1 MSLSCSHASVPL
13 FNISL
18 CQFVS
23 ISGFISWT
31 ERIPLPS
38 VQVLLIS
45 KDRLVGHSFL
55 GFSTNARVSSTAM
68 ADGARDPASGKDET
82 EFIASEQVTF
92 SCDECYVYEVRG
104 TVAERSL
111 RDRGETSRG
120 KWTERLTFHL
130 RTRSTY
136 VRTFSHQIPP
146 KRTAMG
152 HRAEQWNVER
162 WIREVRLKVVSQGA
176 ACRVVLVDKESD
188 ELFAVAPIPPG
199 ISIDVVVE
207 PVLDSSRYYVLRVED
222 TSEGRTRHAF
232 IGIGFRHRPHSSDF
246 SAALYEHRRFLQK
259 KAEAEKRTEAWE
271 VQEQRSP
278 VDYSIHGS
286 ITVNVKNTTVPTRK
300 LSDTKTKDVFQT
312 LGGSLDIPPPPRPTS
327 TTAPASASMEEE
339 DLDFGDFVSS

>member
-1 MSLSCSHASVPL
+1 MH
-13 FNISL
+13 
-18 CQFVS
+18 
-23 ISGFISWT
+23 
-31 ERIPLPS
+31 
-38 VQVLLIS
+38 VLLIS
-45 KDRLVGHSFL
+45 NARLVGHSFV
-55 GFSTNARVSSTAM
+55 GFPTNACESPTAM
-68 ADGARDPASGKDET
+68 TDDARDPASEKDEM
-82 EFIASEQVTF
+82 EFSASEQVTF
-92 SCDECYVYEVRG
+92 SCDECYVYKVRG
-104 TVAERSL
+104 TVAEGSF
-111 RDRGETSRG
+111 RDRGETILD
-120 KWTERLTFHL
+120 KWTKRLTFHL
-130 RTRSTY
+130 HTRWTCA
-136 VRTFSHQIPP
+136 RTFSNQIPP

-162 WIREVRLKVVSQGA
+162 WIREVRLKVVSQGE

-188 ELFAVAPIPPG
+188 ELFAVAPIPSG

-300 LSDTKTKDVFQT
+300 LSDTKTKDVFQA
-312 LGGSLDIPPPPRPTS
+312 LDGSMDIPPPPRPTS
-327 TTAPASASMEEE
+327 TTAPASAAMDEE

>member
-1 MSLSCSHASVPL
+1 M
-13 FNISL
+13 
-18 CQFVS
+18 
-23 ISGFISWT
+23 
-31 ERIPLPS
+31 
-38 VQVLLIS
+38 QVLLIS
-45 KDRLVGHSFL
+45 KDCIVGHSFL

-68 ADGARDPASGKDET
+68 ADDARDPASGKDET
-82 EFIASEQVTF
+82 EFTASEQVTF
-92 SCDECYVYEVRG
+92 SCDECYVYKVRG

-111 RDRGETSRG
+111 RDRGETLRG
-120 KWTERLTFHL
+120 KWTERLTSHL
-130 RTRSTY
+130 HTRWTY

-162 WIREVRLKVVSQGA
+162 WIREVRLKVVTQGE

-232 IGIGFRHRPHSSDF
+232 IGVGFCHRPHSSDF

-259 KAEAEKRTEAWE
+259 KRRGREADGSVGSPRAAFSGGLQHPRFHHREREEHDGANAEAVRHEDEGRVPNVGWE
-271 VQEQRSP
+271 PGHSTAASTHVDHRSCFCFDGRRGP
-278 VDYSIHGS
+278 RFRRLRVFVIRRGWCSSRHGS
-286 ITVNVKNTTVPTRK
+286 HSARP
-300 LSDTKTKDVFQT
+300 L
-312 LGGSLDIPPPPRPTS
+312 RPT
-327 TTAPASASMEEE
+327 
-339 DLDFGDFVSS
+339 